1 MKLYVNPIPNP
12 SGAYP
17 NPKCEEFQDCI
28 PLNDEQSSIF
38 LNYNGFV
45 TITQTENS
53 VEVTPN
59 LEAWETWEKEEENK
73 PTPVREPTVTE
84 ILNALLGHEEE
95 SETMNNKFTV
105 NGNGGGVIPFNT
117 LYSWEV
123 AA

>member
-1 MKLYVNPIPNP
+1 MYLYPIKNKFGVYPP
-12 SGAYP
+12 AQSTPFDGAI
-17 NPKCEEFQDCI
+17 E
-28 PLNDEQSSIF
+28 LTDEQAE
-38 LNYNGFV
+38 LLVNYNGFV

-59 LEAWETWEKEEENK
+59 LEAWETWKKEEENK
-73 PTPVREPTVTE
+73 PTPVHEPTVTE
-84 ILNALLGHEEE
+84 ILNALLGYEEE

>member
-1 MKLYVNPIPNP
+1 MYLYPIQNK

-17 NPKCEEFQDCI
+17 PVQSTPFDGAIE
-28 PLNDEQSSIF
+28 LTDEQAKIF
-38 LNYNGFV
+38 VDYNGFV

-59 LEAWETWEKEEENK
+59 LEAWETWKKEEENK

-84 ILNALLGHEEE
+84 ILNALLGYEEE

-105 NGNGGGVIPFNT
+105 NGNGGGGVIPFNT

>member
-1 MKLYVNPIPNP
+1 MYLYPIQYKY
-12 SGAYP
+12 GAYP
-17 NPKCEEFQDCI
+17 PAQSTPFDGAIE
-28 PLNDEQSSIF
+28 LTDEQAQMVVD
-38 LNYNGFV
+38 YNGYV

-59 LEAWETWEKEEENK
+59 LEAWETWKKEEENR

-84 ILNALLGHEEE
+84 ILNALLGYEEE
-95 SETMNNKFTV
+95 IETMNNKFTV